1 MLEKLHIISASLSLE
16 LPQYFFKKYC
26 FKKKAH
32 AELVEARLQITLKY
46 FEISVLYTKAIK
58 KNQDILLLFYN
69 VSLLL
74 AMYYFNTDTLTVILD
89 LTNEHMVLFNV
100 QWR

>member
-1 MLEKLHIISASLSLE
+1 MLEKLHIISASLSHE

-46 FEISVLYTKAIK
+46 FEISVL
-58 KNQDILLLFYN
+58 L
-69 VSLLL
+69 VS
-74 AMYYFNTDTLTVILD
+74 Y
-89 LTNEHMVLFNV
+89 
-100 QWR
+100 